1 MLLTKWSEIIRT
13 TNQCVVNMV
22 PKVDKR
28 VVQSIISRLLAH
40 NNKSGH
46 FGYTDIECAIEN
58 DNEEL
63 AKAVYA
69 VADGCVDYLVNEIL
83 DEDAE
88 QQLREAVCAIA
99 KIGIHLTYKAI
110 DSQIEINNMNDA

>member
-1 MLLTKWSEIIRT
+1 
-13 TNQCVVNMV
+13 MV
-22 PKVDKR
+22 KVDKR

-46 FGYTDIECAIEN
+46 FGYKDIECAIEK

-63 AKAVYA
+63 AIAVYA
-69 VADGCVDYLVNEIL
+69 IADGCADYLVNEMSGENI
-83 DEDAE
+83 E
-88 QQLREAVCAIA
+88 QQLKEAVCAIA

-110 DSQIEINNMNDA
+110 DSQIEINKMNDI

>member
-1 MLLTKWSEIIRT
+1 
-13 TNQCVVNMV
+13 MV

-46 FGYTDIECAIEN
+46 FGYRDIECAIEN

-63 AKAVYA
+63 VKAVYA
-69 VADGCVDYLVNEIL
+69 VTDGCADYLFSEIS
-83 DEDAE
+83 DEDDEE
-88 QQLREAVCAIA
+88 QQLKEAVCAIA

-110 DSQIEINNMNDA
+110 DSQIEINKMNDV